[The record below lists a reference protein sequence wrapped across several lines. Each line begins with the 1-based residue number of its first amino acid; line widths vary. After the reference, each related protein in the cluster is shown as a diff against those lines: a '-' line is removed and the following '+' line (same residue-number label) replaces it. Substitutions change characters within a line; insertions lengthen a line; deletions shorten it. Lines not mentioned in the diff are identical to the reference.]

1 MDNEENQHPNQV
13 RRERK
18 LIIILAIVL
27 FLCIG
32 FYVYS
37 LIHHTGSTHTKT
49 ANVVLIKKNHS
60 QIKKVNLGKKGT
72 GKADAANSKVD
83 RPFVTDF
90 ITQYFAFDEMKPQ
103 QHVKDVRKDLTPAFY
118 KALLQA
124 DTNDTH
130 RKPYAYRKV
139 EHVTFASVKKVGSIE
154 RYTATMTCQLYSGQ
168 KKKTAKTIMD
178 ISVDVS
184 KRQGKTIVSNFAVS
198 GKHVIKNE

>member
-1 MDNEENQHPNQV
+1 MDNEENKHPNQV

-18 LIIILAIVL
+18 LIMILAVVL

-37 LIHHTGSTHTKT
+37 LTHHAGSTHTKT
-49 ANVVLIKKNHS
+49 TNVVLIKKNHGHL
-60 QIKKVNLGKKGT
+60 KK
-72 GKADAANSKVD
+72 ANSSKKESGKTDTKKPNVD

-90 ITQYFAFDEMKPQ
+90 INQYFAFDEMKPQ
-103 QHVKDVRKDLTPAFY
+103 QHVKNVRMDLTPAFY

-139 EHVTFASVKKVGSIE
+139 EHVSYASVKKVGSME
-154 RYTATMTCQLYSGQ
+154 RYLAAMTCQLYSGQ
-168 KKKTAKTIMD
+168 KKTAKTIMD

-184 KRQGKTIVSNFAVS
+184 KKQGKTFVSYFAVS